1 MRRCLA
7 KERYVIVLFVQL
19 IEIMPSIQ
27 VVPNMDI
34 VIDNEI
40 CEEEE
45 DNEVLTSDAAN
56 IPELDF
62 GRGFDELTLPI
73 VNPEQIQ
80 MMHKRMRSMFLGAAE
95 PKSGDVFLWT

>member
-1 MRRCLA
+1 M
-7 KERYVIVLFVQL
+7 IVVFVQL

-27 VVPNMDI
+27 VVPNLDI

-45 DNEVLTSDAAN
+45 DNEVLTSDMVT

-62 GRGFDELTLPI
+62 GRNFDESTLT
-73 VNPEQIQ
+73 
-80 MMHKRMRSMFLGAAE
+80 HC
-95 PKSGDVFLWT
+95 

>member
-1 MRRCLA
+1 M
-7 KERYVIVLFVQL
+7 IVVFVQL
-19 IEIMPSIQ
+19 IEIMRRSIQ

-45 DNEVLTSDAAN
+45 DNEVLTSDVAN

-62 GRGFDELTLPI
+62 GSSFDELTLPI

-80 MMHKRMRSMFLGAAE
+80 MMHKRMR
-95 PKSGDVFLWT
+95 

>member
-1 MRRCLA
+1 M
-7 KERYVIVLFVQL
+7 IVVFLQL

-34 VIDNEI
+34 VIDNGI
-40 CEEEE
+40 CEEEDVE
-45 DNEVLTSDAAN
+45 DNEVLTSDVVT

-62 GRGFDELTLPI
+62 GRSFDEITLHI
-73 VNPEQIQ
+73 VNPEQTQ
-80 MMHKRMRSMFLGAAE
+80 MMHKRTRSMFLGSE

>member
-7 KERYVIVLFVQL
+7 KERYVIVVFVQL
-19 IEIMPSIQ
+19 IEIMRRSIQ

-45 DNEVLTSDAAN
+45 DNEVLTSDVAN

-62 GRGFDELTLPI
+62 GRSFDELTLT
-73 VNPEQIQ
+73 
-80 MMHKRMRSMFLGAAE
+80 
-95 PKSGDVFLWT
+95 DC